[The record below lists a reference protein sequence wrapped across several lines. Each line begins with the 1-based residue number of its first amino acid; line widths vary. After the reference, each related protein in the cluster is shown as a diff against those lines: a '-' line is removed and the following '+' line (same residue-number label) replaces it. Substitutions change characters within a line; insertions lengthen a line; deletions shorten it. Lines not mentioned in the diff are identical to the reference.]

1 MTDFRV
7 ETGSI
12 SAKDIKK
19 KELVLQIK
27 SLQRFY
33 ADMGINSPNIQ
44 RIFNLVTDYLE
55 AKIDKL
61 VIKAFFDT
69 LVYQNKLETDK
80 ELDLLVTFDQLLDGI
95 EEDFHKSDYQSAYY
109 GMQIDHELYQEAA

>member
-12 SAKDIKK
+12 SAKDNKK

-33 ADMGINSPNIQ
+33 ADMGINSANIQ
-44 RIFNLVTDYLE
+44 RIFNLVIDYLE

-69 LVYQNKLETDK
+69 LVYQNKLESDK

-95 EEDFHKSDYQSAYY
+95 EDDFHKSDYQSAYY
-109 GMQIDHELYQEAA
+109 GMRIEDDLYQEAA

>member
-12 SAKDIKK
+12 SAKDTKK

-69 LVYQNKLETDK
+69 MVYQNKLESDK

-95 EEDFHKSDYQSAYY
+95 EEDFHKSDYQAAYY
-109 GMQIDHELYQEAA
+109 GMRIDSDLYQEAA